1 MGKAFVLRFALI
13 AALATVTSGLAC
25 GDGPLDA
32 GTGPTPTSVAG
43 TWQGPIV
50 ELTLRLVLSES
61 GTNVTGTGTMT
72 QAGTP
77 FTLSVNGTNSNGTF
91 SLDISEVEHG
101 TFTFSGTVQ
110 LSGAARTMVGVGN
123 GAGFTNEPIT
133 LTRQ

>member
-1 MGKAFVLRFALI
+1 MGKVFVLRFALI
-13 AALATVTSGLAC
+13 AALATVTTGLAC

-50 ELTLRLVLSES
+50 DLTMRLVLNES
-61 GTNVTGTGTMT
+61 GTTVTGTGTMT

-77 FTLSVNGTNSNGTF
+77 FTLSINGTNSNGTF
-91 SLDISEVEHG
+91 SLDISEAEHE
-101 TFTFSGTVQ
+101 TFTYTGTVQ

-123 GAGFTNEPIT
+123 ERGSRTSRLP
-133 LTRQ
+133 